1 MTEQKLQELLNSMS
15 LEEKVNQLVQLT
27 GNWYEENAVIT
38 GGMNGRQ
45 RMKSCG
51 ARREVRWGYMGQKSL
66 RRSRRNIWKNSPITF
81 HCCLC
86 WM

>member
-45 RMKSCG
+45 KD
-51 ARREVRWGYMGQKSL
+51 EKL
-66 RRSRRNIWKNSPITF
+66 
-81 HCCLC
+81 
-86 WM
+86 